1 MASTAPLSSETKA
14 RPHVEIAHVLFIDV
28 VGYSKLLINE
38 QHQIQQELNQV
49 VRSTDQFRAAEAEG
63 KLTRLPTGDG
73 MALVFFTTPEAPV
86 QCALEISE
94 ALQSYPRLKL
104 RMGVHSGPI
113 SSTTDVNDRSNI
125 AGAAINIAERIMSCG
140 DAGHILISKR
150 LAEDLGQYAE
160 WQPYLHD
167 LGEVQVKHG
176 ATIGIVNLYTENLGN
191 PEVPQKVRDARRE
204 KASVSDP
211 AARQNRGSVGT
222 SGFFEEVKRRKV
234 YRVAVA
240 YIIVAGGII
249 QIASAVF
256 PAWELPNW
264 SQRLVIVL
272 LLSGFPIALIL
283 AWAFDVTPQ
292 GIKTTPTIAVPGA
305 HRRRNVIMLV
315 ATGVIISAAAGFFL
329 LPRAVA
335 RKLDK
340 SIAVLPF
347 ENLSDDKA
355 NAFFADGMQDDILT
369 NLSKIGDLKVI
380 SRTSVMG
387 YRGKTAN
394 VREIGKQLGVS
405 NILEGSVRRSGNKV
419 RVNVQLIDANSDE
432 HIWASD
438 YDRDATDVF
447 AIQTDLAQ
455 KITDALQAKLSPAE
469 KSRLERKPT
478 ENGEAYL
485 AFVQAHNLQDA
496 MEDLEK
502 LKQSE
507 QLYERAIQLD
517 PMFALAIARYS
528 QLESWIVHIFERTT
542 ERREKARSL
551 AQRALQLQPDLPEA
565 HLAMGFSLYYGDND
579 FEAALK
585 EFEIAQRDLPN
596 EAEGY
601 FALGAIQRRLG
612 KWPESTANLEKA
624 ASLNPKDSWVF
635 QNLAFNYQMLRN
647 FDAANRTIDRGLK
660 VNPGGLGLWEIKSKL
675 AVAEKG
681 DLSVSEQAFQAVKSM
696 PMTNEEKLR
705 IAGARADVFLLERKY
720 QEGLREAE
728 SLSDGLLAG
737 IPAALCAKYYLVGFA
752 RKALH
757 DEAGA
762 RAALLK
768 AKELLEAQLKQSP
781 DSPDLRIQLAKV
793 LAYLGEKDAALTEA
807 RRASELLPES
817 KNAFGGPEIT
827 AGVAEVCS
835 IVGEN
840 SRAIE
845 LLDGLLGRPS
855 PLTVPLLKLSP
866 AWDPLRSDPR
876 FQALLDKYSA
886 KT

>member
-1 MASTAPLSSETKA
+1 
-14 RPHVEIAHVLFIDV
+14 
-28 VGYSKLLINE
+28 
-38 QHQIQQELNQV
+38 
-49 VRSTDQFRAAEAEG
+49 
-63 KLTRLPTGDG
+63 

-94 ALQSYPRLKL
+94 ALLSYPRLKL
-104 RMGVHSGPI
+104 RMGVHSGPV

-150 LAEDLGQYAE
+150 LADDLGQYAE
-160 WQPYLHD
+160 WQPCLHD
-167 LGEVQVKHG
+167 LGEIQVKHG
-176 ATIGIVNLYTENLGN
+176 VTLAIVNVYTDKLGN
-191 PEVPQKVRDARRE
+191 PEVPEKIREARLENASASE
-204 KASVSDP
+204 KTVGQDP
-211 AARQNRGSVGT
+211 GSSRT

-240 YIIVAGGII
+240 YIIVSGGII

-292 GIKTTPTIAVPGA
+292 GIKPTPTIAVPGA

-347 ENLSDDKA
+347 ENLSDDKE

-369 NLSKIGDLKVI
+369 NLSKIGELKVI

-438 YDRDATDVF
+438 YDRDVTDVF

-728 SLSDGLLAG
+728 SLSDAVLAG

-781 DSPDLRIQLAKV
+781 DSPDLHIQLAKV
-793 LAYLGEKDAALTEA
+793 LAYLGEKDAALNEA
-807 RRASELLPES
+807 RRAAEILPES
-817 KNAFGGPEIT
+817 KDAFGGPDIT
-827 AGVAEVCS
+827 AGVAEVCG

-840 SRAIE
+840 GRAIE